1 MFWDKIQVLANT
13 IVNYSLKIHK
23 GEKLL
28 IDVKGEGADQILTA
42 LVEKTLAAGGIPF
55 WNRNQDTVLGTFI
68 SHANHEQMKVWGQM
82 HRAIMESV
90 DAYVAIR
97 GADNA
102 YELSNV
108 TAAAMKSYVQNYQE
122 VVHTKLRV
130 PKKKWVVL
138 RWPNHSMAQLA
149 QMNTQDFMKFYF
161 DTCTLDYSKMRDA
174 MQPLVDLMM
183 KTDQVRLKGP
193 GETDLT
199 FSIKGIPALPCAGEM
214 NIPDGEVYTAPVKD
228 SMNGVMAYN
237 TPTLFQGRVFEQVK
251 LTVKNGKII
260 KATCANQPDIEKIFD
275 TDEGARY
282 FGEFAIGVNPFV
294 TTPMKDTLF
303 DEKIYG
309 SIHLTPGN
317 SYDNAPNGNHS
328 AIHWDM
334 VLIQTPAYG
343 GGEIY
348 FDGKLIRKDGEFVL
362 PELKQLNRQK

>member
-1 MFWDKIQVLANT
+1 MFAEKIQILAKT
-13 IVNYSLKIHK
+13 IVQYSLKICK

-28 IDVKGEGADQILTA
+28 IDVKGEGTDTILQA
-42 LVEKTLAAGGIPF
+42 LVEQTLAAGGIPF
-55 WNRNQDTVLGTFI
+55 WQRNNDTVLGTFI
-68 SHANHEQMKVWGQM
+68 NHANHEQMKSWGAM
-82 HRAIMESV
+82 HKAIMEDV

-108 TAAAMKSYVQNYQE
+108 SAAAMKSYVQNYQE

-149 QMNTQDFMKFYF
+149 QINTQDFMKFYF

-174 MQPLVDLMM
+174 MQPLVDLML
-183 KTDQVRLKGP
+183 KTDQVQLKGP
-193 GETDLT
+193 GKTDLT
-199 FSIKGIPALPCAGEM
+199 FSIKGIPAIACAGEM

-237 TPTLFQGRVFEQVK
+237 TPTLFQGRVFEQVE

-260 KATCANQPDIEKIFD
+260 KATCSNQPDIEKIFD

-294 TTPMKDTLF
+294 NTPMKDTLF